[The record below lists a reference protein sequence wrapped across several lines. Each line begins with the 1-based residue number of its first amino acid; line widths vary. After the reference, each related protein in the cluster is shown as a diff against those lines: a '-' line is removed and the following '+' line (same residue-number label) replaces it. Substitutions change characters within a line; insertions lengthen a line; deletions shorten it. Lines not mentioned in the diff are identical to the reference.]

1 MKKRQRDTGEN
12 VRDVLVFQLARFGD
26 IVQSKRLLL
35 SLAAQG
41 NTRVHFCVDHSMT
54 ALATMLY
61 PFAEVHGLPAHNSG
75 TDPAAVAADAYKTFA
90 ALREINLSE
99 VYLPNFSPLS
109 FACASLFRPEVLRG
123 YARVRGQ
130 DMRGK
135 LSLIAF
141 NLMRD
146 RRFAP
151 LNLVDLWAALHPSPI
166 PPEKVNP
173 IPKAAGSGR
182 IGIVMAGRESR
193 RSLPVR
199 ELALCVQS
207 IFQAR
212 GGPRLVCIG
221 SKAERPLVRR
231 LARELPPAIMQNM
244 EDLTGKTSLTD
255 LPDALGGLDM
265 LLTPDTGAMHLAAHL
280 GVPVQAFF
288 LSSAWCWE
296 TGPYGFG
303 HKIWQA
309 LKNCSPCR
317 ENDPCPTSSACLRPF
332 GHPAFLAHLA
342 GKCDGDW
349 PERLLGCVTSL
360 DRLGAACKTVDGDD
374 PYEPTRRELRNGLFD
389 YLGGARTDAPPSFL
403 SQELAEFLF
412 TEKDWMVPDNW
423 QQTPFTGREDSG
435 M

>member
-1 MKKRQRDTGEN
+1 MRE
-12 VRDVLVFQLARFGD
+12 VLVFQLARFGD

-35 SLAAQG
+35 SLAAQE
-41 NTRVHFCVDHSMT
+41 NMRVHFCVDHSMT
-54 ALATMLY
+54 ALAAMLY
-61 PFAEVHGLPAHNSG
+61 PFAEIHGLPAHNSG
-75 TDPAAVAADAYKTFA
+75 TGPAAVADSACKTFA
-90 ALREINLSE
+90 ALREKDFSE
-99 VYLPNFSPLS
+99 VYLLNFSPLS

-123 YARVRGQ
+123 YARAQGQ

-151 LNLVDLWAALHPSPI
+151 LNLVDLWAAFHPSPL

-173 IPKAAGSGR
+173 IPKAAGTKR
-182 IGIVMAGRESR
+182 IGVVMAGRESR

-199 ELALCVQS
+199 ELALCLQAV
-207 IFQAR
+207 FQAR
-212 GGPRLVCIG
+212 GGPRIVCIG

-231 LARELPPAIMQNM
+231 LARELPPALVQNM
-244 EDLTGKTSLTD
+244 DDLTGSTSLTD
-255 LPDALGGLDM
+255 LPEVLSSLDM

-309 LKNCSPCR
+309 LETCSPCR
-317 ENDPCPTSSACLRPF
+317 EGDTCPTPSACLRPF
-332 GHPAFLAHLA
+332 SHPAFLDHLA
-342 GKCDGDW
+342 GKAGEDW
-349 PERLLGCVTSL
+349 PEGLLGCITSL
-360 DRLGAACKTVDGDD
+360 DRLGATCKTVDGDD
-374 PYEPTRRELRNGLFD
+374 PYETARRELRNGLLD
-389 YLGGARTDAPPSFL
+389 YLDGGRTDAPAPFL
-403 SQELAEFLF
+403 RQELAEFLF
-412 TEKDWMVPDNW
+412 TEKDWMLPGNW
-423 QQTPFTGREDSG
+423 RQAPFTGREDSG
-435 M
+435 I

>member
-1 MKKRQRDTGEN
+1 
-12 VRDVLVFQLARFGD
+12 VREVLVFQLARFGD

-35 SLAAQG
+35 SLAAQE

-54 ALATMLY
+54 ALAAMLY
-61 PFAEVHGLPAHNSG
+61 PFAEIHGLPAHNSG
-75 TDPAAVAADAYKTFA
+75 TEPAAVADGARKTFA
-90 ALREINLSE
+90 VLREKDFSE
-99 VYLPNFSPLS
+99 VYPLNFSPLS
-109 FACASLFRPEVLRG
+109 FACASLFQPEILRG
-123 YARVRGQ
+123 YARVQGQ

-135 LSLIAF
+135 LSQIAF

-151 LNLVDLWAALHPSPI
+151 LNLMDLWAAFHPSAL
-166 PPEKVNP
+166 PPEQVNP
-173 IPKAAGSGR
+173 IPKAAGTKR

-199 ELALCVQS
+199 ELALCVQA

-221 SKAERPLVRR
+221 SKAERLLVRR
-231 LARELPPAIMQNM
+231 LAGELPPSVMQNM

-255 LPDALGGLDM
+255 LPEVLGSLDM
-265 LLTPDTGAMHLAAHL
+265 VLTPDTGAMHLAAHL

-309 LKNCSPCR
+309 LDTCSPCR
-317 ENDPCPTSSACLRPF
+317 ESDVCKTPSACLRPF
-332 GHPAFLAHLA
+332 SHPAFLNHLA
-342 GKCDGDW
+342 GKAGADW
-349 PERLLGCVTSL
+349 PEGLLGCITSL
-360 DRLGAACKTVDGDD
+360 DRLGATCKTVDGDD
-374 PYEPTRRELRNGLFD
+374 PYETARRELRSGLLD
-389 YLGGARTDAPPSFL
+389 YLNGGRADAPAPFL
-403 SQELAEFLF
+403 RQELAEFLF
-412 TEKDWMVPDNW
+412 TEKDWMLPGNW
-423 QQTPFTGREDSG
+423 RQVPFTG
-435 M
+435 